1 MALSL
6 SVPIGN
12 SGIAASYWRIAD
24 GRFDFSALAPAQS
37 GEPSAVDGALTYTFV
52 GYLDDAA
59 RIAGNDPVPGASH
72 TRGITWAQAV
82 GFITQAQGNLR
93 AALYLAAKA
102 QPFFSGAADA

>member
-6 SVPIGN
+6 SVAIGN

-24 GRFDFSALAPAQS
+24 GRFDFTGLPPAQS
-37 GEPSAVDGALTYTFV
+37 GEPSAVDGALTCTFV
-52 GYLDDAA
+52 GYLDEAA
-59 RIAGNDPVPGASH
+59 RADGNEPVPGASH
-72 TRGITWAQAV
+72 TLGITWAQAV